1 MTVLNNPKKLTKE
14 EATKNIILGL
24 DKNKEE
30 IEEEIQYYKE
40 EGRDAIE
47 VVKIYVSDLVCDIE
61 IKDIDGMNLD
71 FVFTLEDIQKITN
84 DYLLML

>member
-1 MTVLNNPKKLTKE
+1 MTILNNLKKLTKE

-71 FVFTLEDIQKITN
+71 FVFTLEDIQKIAN
-84 DYLLML
+84 DYLLTL